1 MMGPTFTTSGGGH
14 GMRGAHSAGGGR
26 RGNDSYIKAASD
38 DRGKLLDTQIKSICH
53 GCREIV
59 GN

>member
-1 MMGPTFTTSGGGH
+1 MP
-14 GMRGAHSAGGGR
+14 GARSAGGCR

-59 GN
+59 VN